1 MATCCMYIMK
11 HSAFHQVWFSWRQ
24 EAEEP
29 TQAKES
35 SRQRDKEGWRETGGE
50 REGERQHETQ
60 RWTVRKGDGR
70 SVRERQQK
78 VRLDQKRESL
88 PVCWR
93 SAVPYYHLH
102 PQADWWRQPE
112 AEHTLWW
119 ERVSEPEENGTCD
132 SCLWGTKRH
141 AGKVCHSFV
150 LIQELKHS
158 LLWKETW

>member
-29 TQAKES
+29 HKQERAP
-35 SRQRDKEGWRETGGE
+35 DRETK
-50 REGERQHETQ
+50 REGERERQ
-60 RWTVRKGDGR
+60 RERERERDSMKHKDGLWEKEMD
-70 SVRERQQK
+70 RERQQK

-119 ERVSEPEENGTCD
+119 ERVSEPEGNWTCD

-141 AGKVCHSFV
+141 AGKACHSFV